1 MSYKQLVNFNEI
13 AANGDYNIRITGGD
27 AESKQRRMTL
37 MNASED
43 MYEALKEA
51 RLQIEYLHDKFKV
64 TGTGNQV
71 LAKIDHV
78 LNKAEG
84 KA

>member
-1 MSYKQLVNFNEI
+1 MDRTKNELAPPCGCI
-13 AANGDYNIRITGGD
+13 INMNCPLHKAAP
-27 AESKQRRMTL
+27 
-37 MNASED
+37 D

-71 LAKIDHV
+71 LVKIEHV

-84 KA
+84 K